1 MQTRSLT
8 LVLVSLATLGA
19 VWWAAR
25 VSDEPGAAP
34 ERQRTPRAASA
45 ASAAVPAPAKRVEFP
60 AVPPISVETTMLE
73 APRMDAGMAAQI
85 ARAWEPPPPPPAPK
99 AAAPVAPV
107 APPPP
112 AAPALPFRVIGQ
124 LTDAGVTIAF
134 VQAGANTYALKPGDR
149 VEQNYRVDE
158 VNATRVIFTYLPLNI
173 QQPLNLEP
181 PR

>member
-34 ERQRTPRAASA
+34 ERQRAPRAAA
-45 ASAAVPAPAKRVEFP
+45 AAPAPAAAKRVEFP
-60 AVPPISVETTMLE
+60 AALAIGVETTLLE
-73 APRMDAGMAAQI
+73 APRMDAGMAPQI

-99 AAAPVAPV
+99 AAALLAPLSS
-107 APPPP
+107 PPP

-149 VEQNYRVDE
+149 IEQNYRVDE
-158 VNATRVIFTYLPLNI
+158 VNATRVVFTYLPLNI
-173 QQPLNLEP
+173 QQPLILEP